1 MRKKNYPRL
10 IKRAADYSNRDG
22 KLIRNNLYFYDHLD
36 WEVVK
41 DRGVWTD
48 VFLKVGRNS
57 VFAFTIS
64 SSFAAQGF
72 STGSVPETFRSL
84 DSGTWDLYVHS
95 KYISQRDVGLACMK
109 WVQLQG
115 ELPGICLG
123 CNVYFNDQSY
133 GHAFQVDLYPPERHD
148 CTASYMEEQYRME
161 TYIGPLRDIKG
172 GVCG

>member
-1 MRKKNYPRL
+1 MRKKNYPKL
-10 IKRAADYSNRDG
+10 IKKAADYSNRDG

-36 WEVVK
+36 WEIVK

-48 VFLKVGRNS
+48 VFLKIGRDS

-64 SSFAAQGF
+64 SSFAGQGF
-72 STGSVPETFRSL
+72 IQGTVPESYRSP
-84 DSGTWDLYVHS
+84 DGTWDLYVHS

-115 ELPGICLG
+115 RLPGICLG
-123 CNVYFNDQSY
+123 CNVHFNEQFY
-133 GHAFQVDLYPPERHD
+133 GHAFQVDSYPPERLNCKEGYLED
-148 CTASYMEEQYRME
+148 LKEIE
-161 TYIGPLRDIKG
+161 TYIGPLRNLKG